1 MTGLNPVSK
10 HIMYPREIK
19 LDPVTIVLL
28 IVEYTANISPAQNTY
43 SFQCDPIPLQF
54 WHSMA
59 ALSTVELQGLCSG
72 LSFSLCSKF
81 HCKYLQCTRGNLNWC
96 LTSSFPEI
104 ILGPSVVDTR
114 YHAEPSLEVV
124 VVVVAERVWSILK
137 KSKNRNSVELQTKT
151 PNNIQGALQ
160 NYCFLQGGIN

>member
-10 HIMYPREIK
+10 HIMYPREIN

-28 IVEYTANISPAQNTY
+28 IVEYTANISPAKNTH
-43 SFQCDPIPLQF
+43 SFSVWPN
-54 WHSMA
+54 
-59 ALSTVELQGLCSG
+59 STSILAFNGCSVELPSG

-81 HCKYLQCTRGNLNWC
+81 HCKFLQCTRENLNWC

-124 VVVVAERVWSILK
+124 VVAKSVWPILK
-137 KSKNRNSVELQTKT
+137 KNKKRNSVELQTRT
-151 PNNIQGALQ
+151 SNNIQGGVTEL
-160 NYCFLQGGIN
+160 FF